1 MPVRNKIMLLITI
14 VRNNALTRKCMLVQ
28 LKIIILSSDIALL
41 IGAPS
46 RDCKI
51 AGSMP
56 VLGINV
62 NWQQAL
68 CVVWMT
74 GAGVCFTTACTGKE
88 LLNKKHADMI
98 LPVSPKVFLGNKYSM
113 LNAHESGG

>member
-1 MPVRNKIMLLITI
+1 M
-14 VRNNALTRKCMLVQ
+14 
-28 LKIIILSSDIALL
+28 ILSGDVALL

-46 RDCKI
+46 SDCKV
-51 AGSMP
+51 AGWMP

-74 GAGVCFTTACTGKE
+74 GAGVYFTTAYTGEKE
-88 LLNKKHADMI
+88 
-98 LPVSPKVFLGNKYSM
+98 
-113 LNAHESGG
+113 